1 LGSTLLGKTLP
12 IQTLPISTL
21 PIKTFPIQTLPI
33 TSVAINQSNGFGSPL
48 FAGGGWRGLLG
59 VWTLALGLSAAVVA
73 AGARWPQPL
82 TPDGRWVWT
91 LVWGLPLLT
100 GVWLLRGWRSA
111 PGPGDPDRGESG
123 Y

>member
-1 LGSTLLGKTLP
+1 MESTLLVKPLPITTLP
-12 IQTLPISTL
+12 ITTSPT
-21 PIKTFPIQTLPI
+21 KTLPI
-33 TSVAINQSNGFGSPL
+33 TSVAINQSNGFGSPHPS
-48 FAGGGWRGLLG
+48 GSWWRGLLG
-59 VWTLALGLSAAVVA
+59 VWILALGLCAAVVA

-100 GVWLLRGWRSA
+100 AVWLLRGWRCA

-123 Y
+123 H